1 MFAMLDDRTTREA
14 AALLFNAWQSRST
27 LPQLP
32 ERCRP
37 GSRAE
42 GYAIQRAMLAIS
54 GRRLFGWKI
63 AATSSAGQ
71 SHIGVEGPL
80 AGMLHDTQVVP
91 EGVPVPISA
100 SLMKVAEL
108 EFAFRMARP
117 LPARDRPYTVQEVMA
132 AVESL
137 HPAIEVPDSR
147 YDDFIRAGAAQ
158 LIAENACADRF
169 ILGAAS
175 PEQWRLL
182 DLAAHTVAITLSD
195 REPLTGIGRNV
206 LGDPRIALT
215 WIANELCAHGMA
227 LEAGQVITTG
237 TCGIPVSVAPGVTI
251 EADYGPIGRIAARFV
266 S

>member
-1 MFAMLDDRTTREA
+1 MLNDRAALDA
-14 AALLFNAWQSRST
+14 AALLLNCWQSHTT
-27 LPQLP
+27 LPELP
-32 ERCRP
+32 EPCRP
-37 GSRAE
+37 HSRAE
-42 GYAIQRAMLAIS
+42 GYAIQRAMLAMS

-63 AATSSAGQ
+63 AATSAAGQ
-71 SHIGVEGPL
+71 SHIGVDGPL
-80 AGMLHDTQVVP
+80 AGMLHDTQVLQ

-117 LPARDRPYTVQEVMA
+117 LPNRGEPYTVAEVMA

-147 YDDFIRAGAAQ
+147 YDHFIQAGAAQ

-175 PEQWRLL
+175 PDAWRSL
-182 DLAAHTVAITLSD
+182 DLAEHSVTIKVSG
-195 REPLTGIGRNV
+195 REALAGIGRNV
-206 LGDPRIALT
+206 LGDPGIALA

-237 TCGIPVSVAPGVTI
+237 TCAIPIPVTPGVAI

>member
-1 MFAMLDDRTTREA
+1 MLDDPATHEA
-14 AALLFNAWQSRST
+14 AALLFNCWQSRST

-32 ERCRP
+32 EHCRP

-42 GYAIQRAMLAIS
+42 AYAIQRAMLSLS

-71 SHIGVEGPL
+71 AHIGVDGPL
-80 AGMLHDTQVVP
+80 AGMLHDTQVIP

-108 EFAFRMARP
+108 EFAFRMAHA
-117 LPARDRPYTVQEVMA
+117 LPTRDQPYTVSEVMA

-147 YDDFIRAGAAQ
+147 YTDFSRAGAAQ

-169 ILGAAS
+169 ILGEAS
-175 PEQWRLL
+175 PDNWRSV
-182 DLAAHTVAITLSD
+182 DLAAHEVAITVSD
-195 REPLTGIGRNV
+195 RGPLTGIGRNV
-206 LGDPRIALT
+206 LGDPRIALA
-215 WIANELCAHGMA
+215 WIANELRAHGMA

-237 TCGIPVSVAPGVTI
+237 TCAIPVPVAAGVTI

>member
-1 MFAMLDDRTTREA
+1 MINDRAVLDA
-14 AALLFNAWQSRST
+14 AALLLNCWQSHTT
-27 LPQLP
+27 LPELP

-37 GSRAE
+37 DSRAE
-42 GYAIQRAMLAIS
+42 GYAIQRAMLAMS

-63 AATSSAGQ
+63 AATSAAGQ
-71 SHIGVEGPL
+71 SHIGVDGPL
-80 AGMLHDTQVVP
+80 AGMLHDTQILQ

-100 SLMKVAEL
+100 SLMKVAEI
-108 EFAFRMARP
+108 EFAFRMACP
-117 LPARDRPYTVQEVMA
+117 LPPRGEPYTVTEVMH
-132 AVESL
+132 AVGSL
-137 HPAIEVPDSR
+137 HPAIEIPDSR
-147 YDDFIRAGAAQ
+147 YDNFVRAGAAQ

-175 PEQWRLL
+175 PEAWRSI
-182 DLAAHTVAITLSD
+182 DLAAHTVAISVSG
-195 REPLTGIGRNV
+195 RSPLVGIGQNV

-237 TCGIPVSVAPGVTI
+237 TCAIPISVTPGVAI
-251 EADYGPIGRIAARFV
+251 EADYGPIGRMTARFV

>member
-1 MFAMLDDRTTREA
+1 MLNDHQAHEA

-32 ERCRP
+32 ALCRP

-63 AATSSAGQ
+63 AATSNAGQ
-71 SHIGVEGPL
+71 SHIGVDGPL

-91 EGVPVPISA
+91 EGVPVSISA
-100 SLMKVAEL
+100 SLMKVAEF

-117 LPARDRPYTVQEVMA
+117 LAARTQPYTVQEVMA

-147 YDDFIRAGAAQ
+147 YGDFIRAGAAQ

-175 PEQWRLL
+175 PELWRSL
-182 DLAAHTVAITLSD
+182 DLAEHTVAITVSN

-237 TCGIPVSVAPGVTI
+237 TCAIPISVAPGVTI